1 MRRIAMILVLLSAM
15 SGCRRTGTRSS
26 TQPGGAADSAL
37 TAAGDTL
44 ESARAGVEYEAPR
57 LIPAMRAQLEV
68 MGGAG
73 AGATEGNVTG
83 YKSMAGHLVD
93 AMLTDLNRVGSSE
106 VDGIRALGDSA
117 VNLVGGG
124 TGVPTPSPEDLARS
138 RAVMTRLIARYQEAM
153 RAAQTGGGT
162 AP

>member
-1 MRRIAMILVLLSAM
+1 MRLITMILLLLSALP
-15 SGCRRTGTRSS
+15 GCRRTGAAADA
-26 TQPGGAADSAL
+26 QPGGPADSAL
-37 TAAGDTL
+37 TATGDTL

-124 TGVPTPSPEDLARS
+124 TGVPGASPEDLARS
-138 RAVMTRLIARYQEAM
+138 RELMTRLITRYQEAM
-153 RAAQTGGGT
+153 RAART
-162 AP
+162 